1 MLQTRRSGDLSQEEQ
16 KKVSE
21 FHGFWNREERF
32 RRFYGWLEALKT
44 HDDGTVSHMTGCTG
58 VKCWLTHM
66 TLKKAEQV
74 GKGRASG
81 VTPRSSDKLSVK
93 DVSEVCHGVVLLHG
107 V

>member
-1 MLQTRRSGDLSQEEQ
+1 
-16 KKVSE
+16 
-21 FHGFWNREERF
+21 
-32 RRFYGWLEALKT
+32 
-44 HDDGTVSHMTGCTG
+44 MTGCTG
-58 VKCWLTHM
+58 VKCWLTHV
-66 TLKKAEQV
+66 TLKKAEEV